1 MQGLTSLMPIAK
13 RYGADLGQLDNVA
26 RRLAVVD
33 PLQGFEGA
41 SIALKEFFSGD
52 ITSLSRRFEIDRKSL
67 NSIKAA
73 GTQLEQLQALDK
85 ALAGMGISND
95 VLAAKTETAAVKFDR
110 AGASWDNFQ
119 TLVGK
124 SLQNTFAPAADAV
137 SELFSESGVDLANIV
152 EMEQYLID
160 IQKQMS
166 RTAAQFKDFGE
177 ELEPVAT
184 ELDRF
189 TSGALFDENSLTVQ
203 KADVT
208 ALINQFNELINKLN
222 EIRDTEGKDRIQLFS
237 ENDADL
243 IKQLAIISEQTGISV
258 KVLLEE
264 RTATG
269 GLKTNKESQD
279 EALSSVGFFGN
290 IWEDITGLGNLA
302 AEGVKEARRIQEN
315 LKLSNILPKEFNNL
329 TPKASEFSGYGSFQ
343 ANQDAFARAQT
354 AAASRKTISEQNLA
368 GSSRVFAE
376 AAIQGSKQT

>member
-1 MQGLTSLMPIAK
+1 MGKLRSVSAFAGSLLNVYGLVASAIGTVVNTTTELIKKANDLDKVASTVNALGGSFSRFSEAMKVATTQQALYGGTLSETMQGLTSLMPIAK

-137 SELFSESGVDLANIV
+137 SELFSISNR
-152 EMEQYLID
+152 Y
-160 IQKQMS
+160 S
-166 RTAAQFKDFGE
+166 
-177 ELEPVAT
+177 
-184 ELDRF
+184 
-189 TSGALFDENSLTVQ
+189 
-203 KADVT
+203 KADVK
-208 ALINQFNELINKLN
+208 N
-222 EIRDTEGKDRIQLFS
+222 S
-237 ENDADL
+237 CP
-243 IKQLAIISEQTGISV
+243 V
-258 KVLLEE
+258 
-264 RTATG
+264 
-269 GLKTNKESQD
+269 
-279 EALSSVGFFGN
+279 
-290 IWEDITGLGNLA
+290 
-302 AEGVKEARRIQEN
+302 
-315 LKLSNILPKEFNNL
+315 
-329 TPKASEFSGYGSFQ
+329 
-343 ANQDAFARAQT
+343 
-354 AAASRKTISEQNLA
+354 
-368 GSSRVFAE
+368 
-376 AAIQGSKQT
+376 